1 MKNILLMNMSG
12 VCLNQEMFG
21 ANVKTPD
28 SVRLSKFTDSVE
40 IIECREISGTDCYC
54 DDMAEE
60 KLKELIENYS
70 PNGLHYIDSGNYHY
84 LSKLWTDKIDK
95 EFDLVVFDHH
105 PDMQSP
111 LFGPILSCGSWIK
124 DTIEANSN
132 LKNVYVIGVNEEL
145 ITQDM
150 QCYDLRDCENTV
162 ISGCKNV
169 IIKDCGDA
177 VIKDCGSTAIKSCE
191 STVSAKVHF
200 ITKQMLAEKRKIS
213 GRLNIEEFIKSI
225 IDMEDIY
232 ADNIVSDVADIAE
245 ISADNDIADIV
256 AEKQTSGDNRRK
268 RDIYIS
274 IDKDVLSEN
283 EYKTNWDQGDMSV
296 EELLDILKLI
306 CSIRN
311 VIGIDVCGE
320 MDVVCAQKNPK
331 WNITNNIV
339 NNRLMH
345 FINYLEKN

>member
-12 VCLNQEMFG
+12 VCLKQEMFG
-21 ANVKTPD
+21 ANEEAAEAADMSEPTE
-28 SVRLSKFTDSVE
+28 SIE

-54 DDMAEE
+54 DDTAEK
-60 KLKELIENYS
+60 KLKELIRPYS
-70 PNGLHYIDSGNYHY
+70 PKGLHYIDNGNYHY

-95 EFDLVVFDHH
+95 AFDLVVFDHH

-124 DTIEANSN
+124 DTIEANPN

-145 ITQDM
+145 ITEEM
-150 QCYDLRDCENTV
+150 RSPYFEGGEN
-162 ISGCKNV
+162 
-169 IIKDCGDA
+169 A
-177 VIKDCGSTAIKSCE
+177 VT
-191 STVSAKVHF
+191 AKVHF

-213 GRLNIEEFIKSI
+213 GRLNIGEI
-225 IDMEDIY
+225 ITPIADMEDMA
-232 ADNIVSDVADIAE
+232 ADNIVSDVADIPE
-245 ISADNDIADIV
+245 ISVDNDTADI
-256 AEKQTSGDNRRK
+256 AEEKQTSGDNCQK
-268 RDIYIS
+268 NDIYIS

-283 EYKTNWDQGDMSV
+283 EYRTNWDQGDMSV
-296 EELLDILKLI
+296 EELLEMLELI
-306 CSIRN
+306 CSSRN

-320 MDVVCAQKNPK
+320 MDLAYAQENPQ
-331 WNITNNIV
+331 WNITNNRV

>member
-21 ANVKTPD
+21 ANVKMPD
-28 SVRLSKFTDSVE
+28 SVRLSEFTDSVE

-54 DDMAEE
+54 DDIAAE
-60 KLKELIENYS
+60 KLKELIKPYS
-70 PNGLHYIDSGNYHY
+70 PNGLHYIDGGNYHY
-84 LSKLWTDKIDK
+84 LSKLWTDKIHKD
-95 EFDLVVFDHH
+95 FDLVVFDHH

-124 DTIEANSN
+124 DVILDNSN

-150 QCYDLRDCENTV
+150 ECYDLSDCKNAVIRDCKNAV
-162 ISGCKNV
+162 ISGCENV
-169 IIKDCGDA
+169 IIKDCEDA
-177 VIKDCGSTAIKSCE
+177 AIKDCGSTNIKSCE
-191 STVSAKVHF
+191 SAVSAKVHF
-200 ITKQMLAEKRKIS
+200 ITKQMLNEKRKIS
-213 GRLNIEEFIKSI
+213 GRLNA
-225 IDMEDIY
+225 EDI
-232 ADNIVSDVADIAE
+232 VGDIAKE
-245 ISADNDIADIV
+245 EQN
-256 AEKQTSGDNRRK
+256 TGDNRRK

-296 EELLDILKLI
+296 EELLDILELI
-306 CSIRN
+306 CSRRN

-320 MDVVCAQKNPK
+320 MDLVCAQKNPQ